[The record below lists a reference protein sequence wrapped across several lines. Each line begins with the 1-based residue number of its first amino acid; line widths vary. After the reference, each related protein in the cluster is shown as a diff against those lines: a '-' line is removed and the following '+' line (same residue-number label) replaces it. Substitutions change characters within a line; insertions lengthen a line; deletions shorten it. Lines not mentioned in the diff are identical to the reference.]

1 MPPRTVRADKKENIS
16 LVVRVPGSR
25 GHKSSMTDH
34 PSVSIQANRVAVRA
48 LAKWFLLIDDVP
60 LAVPAPL
67 VRVSVIKAQASIG
80 PDKCLV
86 RDHNS
91 PADVLLGDDQT
102 VDLREGNVFYTL
114 DAAEVGGERGR
125 CEEPAKLAM
134 LVDDRAEIIGTPHQS
149 GRSLREL
156 FAVPA
161 DALLFRDLDTPHD
174 EAIAA
179 DERVEYHNG
188 PVFYTRHHHR
198 PPTVLSIIVNRKNF
212 TAADGVKE
220 EMTGLAIA
228 SLVSPQPTGTDVYKR
243 EDGTRQPVG
252 LQENIRVKTGD
263 EFDVIRKQ
271 VQGGFEPTRVERE
284 LDILRAGKAA
294 VTFHAGVP
302 AAVVYHALPVRA
314 GNRAGVAST
323 DVLVLVPG
331 GYPAQ
336 ALDGAF
342 LPQGSRL
349 LGIVPGVPQH
359 AIVAGG
365 RTWTH
370 VSYHPHGGGG
380 GPAWNKD
387 RLGFHTYIDELL
399 AWLDKAQ

>member
-1 MPPRTVRADKKENIS
+1 
-16 LVVRVPGSR
+16 
-25 GHKSSMTDH
+25 MTDH
-34 PSVSIQANRVAVRA
+34 PSVSIQAGGGAA
-48 LAKWFLLIDDVP
+48 HAPAKWFLLTDDTP

-80 PDKCLV
+80 ADKRLV

-91 PADVLLGDDQT
+91 PDDVLLGDDQT

-125 CEEPAKLAM
+125 CEEPAKLAV
-134 LVDDRAEIIGTPHQS
+134 LLDDRAEIIGTLHQS

-156 FAVPA
+156 FAVPV
-161 DALLFRDLDTPHD
+161 DASLFRDFETPRD
-174 EAIAA
+174 EPIAN
-179 DERVEYHNG
+179 DERVEYQDG
-188 PVFYTRHHHR
+188 PVFYARRHHR
-198 PPTVLSIIVNRKNF
+198 PPSVLSIIVNRKTF
-212 TAADGVKE
+212 TTADGVKE

-228 SLVSPQPTGTDVYKR
+228 ALVSPQPAGTDVYKR
-243 EDGTRQPVG
+243 EGGTRKAVG
-252 LQENIRVKTGD
+252 LQENIHVATGD

-271 VQGGFEPTRVERE
+271 VQGGFEPTRIERE
-284 LDILRAGKAA
+284 LDILRAGRAA
-294 VTFHAGVP
+294 VTFLAGPP
-302 AAVVYHALPVRA
+302 AAVVYHDLPVRA

-349 LGIVPGVPQH
+349 LGQVPGVPQH

-370 VSYHPHGGGG
+370 VSYHPHNGGG

-387 RLGFHTYIDELL
+387 RLGFHTYVDELL
-399 AWLDKAQ
+399 AWLDKAP

>member
-1 MPPRTVRADKKENIS
+1 
-16 LVVRVPGSR
+16 
-25 GHKSSMTDH
+25 MTDH
-34 PSVSIQANRVAVRA
+34 PSVSTQADGATHA

-67 VRVSVIKAQASIG
+67 VRVSVIKAQASIDAG
-80 PDKCLV
+80 KRLV

-91 PADVLLGDDQT
+91 PDDVLLGDDQT

-114 DAAEVGGERGR
+114 EADEVGGERGR
-125 CEEPAKLAM
+125 CEAPAKLAM

-149 GRSLREL
+149 GRSLRDL

-161 DALLFRDLDTPHD
+161 DAALLRDFDTPHD
-174 EAIAA
+174 EAIT
-179 DERVEYHNG
+179 DDQRVEYHDG
-188 PVFYTRHHHR
+188 PVFYTRRHHR
-198 PPTVLSIIVNRKNF
+198 PPSALSIIVNRKTF
-212 TAADGVKE
+212 TTADGVKE

-228 SLVSPQPTGTDVYKR
+228 ALVSPQPAGTDVYKR
-243 EDGTRQPVG
+243 EGGARKPVG
-252 LQENIRVKTGD
+252 LQETICVRTGD

-271 VQGGFEPTRVERE
+271 VQGGFEPARVERE
-284 LDILRAGKAA
+284 LAILRAGRAT

-302 AAVVYHALPVRA
+302 AAMVYHDLPVRA
-314 GNRAGVAST
+314 GNRAGVAQT

-349 LGIVPGVPQH
+349 LGLVPGVPQH
-359 AIVAGG
+359 SIVVGG

-370 VSYHPHGGGG
+370 VSYHPHNGGG
-380 GPAWNKD
+380 GPPWSKD

-399 AWLDKAQ
+399 AWLDKAS